1 MQDQLWY
8 SGTFYW
14 TAEFFKKKKEKKP
27 RPIWYGA
34 ASICKKPTNAQGR
47 PITRQGV
54 NNSLPFSHL
63 QREEQG
69 GKKKQKNMHTIMG
82 AFILLFHM
90 NLANSNR
97 VYVHPF
103 KLFSLGNISCE
114 NPGLQNKIL
123 PDNNLVVP
131 NPITFPHNVTEEAG
145 QPQKDS
151 EVSGQNLTQN
161 SVLAGLQNELGLRMY
176 HELRKQNA
184 SGNILLSPINIFG
197 TLVTLYLGAAKQTAA
212 DLQRLIGIVEETD
225 NENCTSPIDG
235 QKILHALQTINAPV
249 GQSSDELSTAA
260 WLFLN
265 KGIHLQKGFV
275 ERTHDFADHTY
286 LKEVDFSDPLSAE
299 NFVNS
304 FVEVTSSKKVKS
316 LFKGIDPTT
325 DLLFASNFHLKG
337 RWGKGFDIQQTKIQ
351 DFSQTDKSSIL
362 IPLMSQTA
370 TSDLKE
376 ILKKM
381 NLPQLIDKNA
391 DFTRLS
397 NKENLTVDKVLNT
410 VVFEVSEQGSQKHDD
425 CQDNSHAPFQM
436 KIDKPFLFI
445 VVESLS
451 NAILMLGR
459 ITHPEYH

>member
-1 MQDQLWY
+1 
-8 SGTFYW
+8 
-14 TAEFFKKKKEKKP
+14 
-27 RPIWYGA
+27 
-34 ASICKKPTNAQGR
+34 
-47 PITRQGV
+47 
-54 NNSLPFSHL
+54 
-63 QREEQG
+63 
-69 GKKKQKNMHTIMG
+69 MHTIMG

-362 IPLMSQTA
+362 IPLMSQTGNFYYINDKMHRCSVVKLPLNNNSFLMLIYPNNDKDLHHIENHLKTHVIYNWQKYSKKRCLTISLPKFSMTA